1 MDLDLDD
8 RRLRWLLYVALALI
22 GLGLWFFVLRGADQ
36 PDDPT
41 FEDLTTTVP
50 GSVDGGTVAPEA
62 TATTLSP
69 DAPEV
74 TAAGRA
80 GRVPLA
86 GFEEVSIA
94 VDPGDGGGLLSWCLL
109 LARTA
114 QTRGQGMIGVSDLQ
128 GYDGMAFL
136 YAEDVHNP
144 YHMRNVPRPLSIGW
158 FTADGEVVST
168 TDMAPCP
175 AADESCPLYEA
186 EGPYR
191 FAIEV
196 FQGRLDDLGIGD
208 RSRVWFTGPCAP
220 GP

>member
-1 MDLDLDD
+1 VELDLDD
-8 RRLRWLLYVALALI
+8 RRLRWLLYLALALI

-41 FEDLTTTVP
+41 FEDLSTTVP
-50 GSVDGGTVAPEA
+50 GLVDGTVAPEA

-69 DAPEV
+69 GAPDV
-74 TAAGRA
+74 TVAGEPD
-80 GRVPLA
+80 RVPLR

-109 LARTA
+109 LARTLQA
-114 QTRGQGMIGVSDLQ
+114 RGQGMIGVSELP

-136 YAEDVHNP
+136 YPEDVQNP
-144 YHMRNVPRPLSIGW
+144 YHMRNVPRPLSIAW
-158 FTADGEVVST
+158 FTAGGEVVST

-186 EGPYR
+186 TGPYR
-191 FAIEV
+191 FSIEV

-208 RSRVWFTGPCAP
+208 GSRVWFTGPCAP
-220 GP
+220 VG